1 MTRAWK
7 EPPGE
12 WIEDEPDTG
21 IRFWQAVL
29 LAIAL
34 SAPFWIALAW
44 MVI

>member
-1 MTRAWK
+1 MTRIWR

-12 WIEDEPDTG
+12 WIEDEPDG

-29 LAIAL
+29 LAVAL